1 VVLLG
6 TAVAPGVA
14 SAHHPVV
21 TGTTSCRVDSW
32 TVTWTARADADR
44 NLNWKINAPAGYA
57 PSGFHDDQTP
67 FTRTAT
73 YPGTQASAVEMVTA
87 EWSNGE
93 IESASGKIDRPPLC
107 PVDTTTTT
115 TQPEVTTTT
124 TQPEVTTTTT
134 QPEVTTTTGPA
145 ATTTVVPQ
153 LVTTTVSVGQAGPT
167 STVEQSSGAATTTD
181 PVGGQLP
188 ATGAGRDSVTIV
200 VIALT
205 LIGIGAVML
214 RLASKPSS

>member
-1 VVLLG
+1 
-6 TAVAPGVA
+6 
-14 SAHHPVV
+14 
-21 TGTTSCRVDSW
+21 
-32 TVTWTARADADR
+32 
-44 NLNWKINAPAGYA
+44 
-57 PSGFHDDQTP
+57 
-67 FTRTAT
+67 
-73 YPGTQASAVEMVTA
+73 MVTA

-124 TQPEVTTTTT
+124 TTQPEVTTT

-153 LVTTTVSVGQAGPT
+153 LVTTTASVGQAGPT

-188 ATGAGRDSVTIV
+188 ATGAGRDSATIV